1 MDLTAI
7 GLIPA
12 TIIITT
18 IAIGAFLKGVTGV
31 GLPIFAIPALAM
43 FLPVDNAVV
52 VMAIPSLVANAW
64 LIVVHWEH
72 LPIMKEHRTFLALGF
87 IGALLGTWLLA
98 TIDDSLLRI
107 VLASWLG
114 IYLLQHY
121 ARRTTSDVYAGKA
134 DLAGVLGLAAG
145 ALQGTT
151 GISAPVVAPYYHARG
166 LTLSA
171 YAFAVACTFALLAAG
186 QLSAMT
192 TVRLFTP
199 TLLGYGLLATVT
211 TLVFLPIGV
220 RFGRKMQQRTFD
232 RFLPIVFVLIE
243 IKLVYDILDS
253 YL

>member
-1 MDLTAI
+1 VDLTAI

-12 TIIITT
+12 AIILTT

-64 LIVVHWEH
+64 LIVVHREH
-72 LPIMKEHRTFLALGF
+72 LPMMKEHRTFLALGF

-98 TIDDSLLRI
+98 TIDDALLRI
-107 VLASWLG
+107 LLASWLG

-121 ARRTTSDVYAGKA
+121 ARKTTSDVYAGKA
-134 DLAGVLGLAAG
+134 GLAGVLGLAAG

-171 YAFAVACTFALLAAG
+171 YAFAMACTFALLSVG

-199 TLLGYGLLATVT
+199 TLFEYSLLATVA
-211 TLVFLPIGV
+211 TLLFVPIGI
-220 RFGRKMQQRTFD
+220 RFGRKLRQDTFD
-232 RFLPIVFVLIE
+232 RFLPIVFILIE
-243 IKLVYDILDS
+243 LKLIYDIMDS